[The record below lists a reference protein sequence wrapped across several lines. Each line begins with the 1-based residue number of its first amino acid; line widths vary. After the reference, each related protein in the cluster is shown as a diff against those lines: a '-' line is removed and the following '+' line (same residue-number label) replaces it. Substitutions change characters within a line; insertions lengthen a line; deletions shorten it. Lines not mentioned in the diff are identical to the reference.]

1 MCDKDQEPP
10 NPHQNPVTPRDPSPP
25 YLFPSLCTIRGGK
38 KKTEKNK
45 NKNKKEQEL
54 G

>member
-25 YLFPSLCTIRGGK
+25 YLFPSLCTVRGGK
-38 KKTEKNK
+38 KKTG
-45 NKNKKEQEL
+45 KKKKKK
-54 G
+54 